1 MEMMLEML
9 GGAIGS
15 FIGPIFGALFSG
27 VILTY
32 CIRWFIFVKAGEK
45 GWKALI
51 PFYSDYVQY
60 KIVWDG
66 RIYLAL
72 LAGSVGGP
80 IVGAIFGL
88 ISPVLG
94 SIISVII
101 SVIVAGANAVAGMI
115 LDFKYARAFGQNDYF
130 AVGLY
135 FLNNVF
141 SAILAF
147 GQCKYQGAAQDDGI
161 SVPRV
166 LDDITAKA
174 RQAVFQPVQPR
185 PMQQP
190 VQPVQPVQ
198 QPQQGF
204 QGYQQPYNTGNYP
217 PVQPYPQQ
225 NYPQQG
231 NLQQPQQYTR
241 GFMQQPYAQQQNQ
254 NKQ

>member
-1 MEMMLEML
+1 MEMMLEMM

-15 FIGPIFGALFSG
+15 FIGPILGTLFSS

-72 LAGSVGGP
+72 LIGSIGSPLVGG
-80 IVGAIFGL
+80 IFGL
-88 ISPVLG
+88 IHPVLG
-94 SIISVII
+94 TIISAILGV
-101 SVIVAGANAVAGMI
+101 VVAGANAVAGMI

-147 GQCKYQGAAQDDGI
+147 GQCKYQGAVQDDGI
-161 SVPRV
+161 GVPQV

-174 RQAVFQPVQPR
+174 RQTVYQPVQPR

-190 VQPVQPVQ
+190 VQPVQP
-198 QPQQGF
+198 PQQGF

-225 NYPQQG
+225 SYPQPV
-231 NLQQPQQYTR
+231 NPQQQYPR
-241 GFMQQPYAQQQNQ
+241 GFMQQPYPQQQNQ

>member
-1 MEMMLEML
+1 MEMMLEMV

-15 FIGPIFGALFSG
+15 FIGPILGTLLSG
-27 VILTY
+27 VVLTY

-72 LAGSVGGP
+72 LIGSIASPVL
-80 IVGAIFGL
+80 GAIFGL
-88 ISPVLG
+88 LHPVLG
-94 SIISVII
+94 SIVSII
-101 SVIVAGANAVAGMI
+101 VGVVVAGANAVAGMI

-147 GQCKYQGAAQDDGI
+147 GECKYKGVVKDDGI
-161 SVPRV
+161 GVPQV
-166 LDDITAKA
+166 LEDLTTKP
-174 RQAVFQPVQPR
+174 RQTGYQPVQPR

-190 VQPVQPVQ
+190 VQ

-204 QGYQQPYNTGNYP
+204 QSYQQPYNTGSYP
-217 PVQPYPQQ
+217 PVQHYPQQ
-225 NYPQQG
+225 NYPQPG
-231 NLQQPQQYTR
+231 NPQQPQQQYTR
-241 GFMQQPYAQQQNQ
+241 GFMQQPYSQQQNQ
-254 NKQ
+254 NRQ